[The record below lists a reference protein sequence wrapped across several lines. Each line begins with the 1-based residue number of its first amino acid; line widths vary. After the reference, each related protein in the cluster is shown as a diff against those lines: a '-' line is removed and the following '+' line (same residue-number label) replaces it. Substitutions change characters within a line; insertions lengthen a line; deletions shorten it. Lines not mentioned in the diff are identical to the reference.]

1 VHLTLTTAAAQE
13 EHIAHLPVLGVRARG
28 RALVLTPAAE
38 SRCTGEEVD
47 ERKFRVLRGSFP
59 STNKNSP

>member
-1 VHLTLTTAAAQE
+1 VQISPTLTTVAAQE
-13 EHIAHLPVLGVRARG
+13 EHIAHLPVLGVRV
-28 RALVLTPAAE
+28 RALVLAPAEE

-47 ERKFRVLRGSFP
+47 ERKFRVLRGPFP